1 MDLALYTYLPRG
13 YSPSISTIRNLQK
26 MPQECHT
33 KPAAKEKNEIHTV
46 NIKKV
51 MKTRRAEKE
60 EEKKKRK
67 KKR

>member
-1 MDLALYTYLPRG
+1 
-13 YSPSISTIRNLQK
+13 

-60 EEKKKRK
+60 EEKEKKKRK
-67 KKR
+67 KKK